1 VSRTAALL
9 VIGAL
14 VVIGVVVGLVV
25 AARPAALPP
34 PRYVDETA
42 ASGVDHRYDGE
53 FEYFVGGG
61 VAVFDCDADG
71 RPDLYL
77 AGGSGPA
84 SLYRNESETGGALR
98 FAAVPGATT
107 DLMNVT
113 GAYPLDVDGDALIDL
128 AVLRVGENMLLR
140 GTGECRFE
148 PANDLWG
155 FAGGD
160 DWSTAFSA
168 TWEDAGEWPT
178 IAIGNYLAEPP
189 GEEPARC
196 ADGEL
201 VRPEPGERRFGS
213 ATTLSPGWCTLSML
227 FSDWDRSG
235 RRDLRVSNDRHY
247 YGDESGGEEQLWRI
261 EPGEPPRLY
270 TEDEGWQTVRIW
282 GMGIA
287 GQDVTDDGY
296 PDYYLTS
303 QADNKLQALADGP
316 SEPRFED
323 IAHEMGATATRPYQ
337 GDTQMPSTA
346 WHPEF
351 ADVNNDGWIDLFV
364 SKGNVEAQAD
374 YAAQDPS
381 NLLIGQPD
389 GTFIEGAE
397 AAGIVTFDRARGAAV
412 ADLNLDG
419 LLDLVVVYRRE
430 PARLW
435 RNVGTGDG
443 DAPQP
448 MGHWA
453 ALRLVDQ
460 GPNSQAVGA
469 WIEVMLGDR
478 ILRHE
483 VTVGGGHVS
492 GEAGWIHFGLGS
504 ATSAEV
510 RVTWPDGEVG
520 AWLPLDADE
529 FGTIERDAVAVE
541 PWTPGTELDG
551 T

>member
-1 VSRTAALL
+1 
-9 VIGAL
+9 
-14 VVIGVVVGLVV
+14 
-25 AARPAALPP
+25 
-34 PRYVDETA
+34 
-42 ASGVDHRYDGE
+42 
-53 FEYFVGGG
+53 
-61 VAVFDCDADG
+61 
-71 RPDLYL
+71 
-77 AGGSGPA
+77 
-84 SLYRNESETGGALR
+84 
-98 FAAVPGATT
+98 
-107 DLMNVT
+107 
-113 GAYPLDVDGDALIDL
+113 
-128 AVLRVGENMLLR
+128 
-140 GTGECRFE
+140 
-148 PANDLWG
+148 
-155 FAGGD
+155 
-160 DWSTAFSA
+160 
-168 TWEDAGEWPT
+168 
-178 IAIGNYLAEPP
+178 
-189 GEEPARC
+189 
-196 ADGEL
+196 
-201 VRPEPGERRFGS
+201 
-213 ATTLSPGWCTLSML
+213 
-227 FSDWDRSG
+227 
-235 RRDLRVSNDRHY
+235 
-247 YGDESGGEEQLWRI
+247 
-261 EPGEPPRLY
+261 
-270 TEDEGWQTVRIW
+270 
-282 GMGIA
+282 
-287 GQDVTDDGY
+287 
-296 PDYYLTS
+296 
-303 QADNKLQALADGP
+303 
-316 SEPRFED
+316 
-323 IAHEMGATATRPYQ
+323 
-337 GDTQMPSTA
+337 MPSTA